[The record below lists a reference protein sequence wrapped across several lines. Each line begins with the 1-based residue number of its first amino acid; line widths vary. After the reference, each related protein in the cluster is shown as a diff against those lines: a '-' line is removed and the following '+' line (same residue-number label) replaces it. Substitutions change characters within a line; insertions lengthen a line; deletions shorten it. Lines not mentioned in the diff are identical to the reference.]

1 VDAVSLPFFNDLLPN
16 VAVGTYA
23 KDSATYTSI
32 IHAVKTY
39 ADGYMA
45 IVMKYTPANGGLSE
59 QFNKANGSP
68 VSAVDLT
75 WSYAAFITATER
87 RNGVVSP
94 SWDES
99 SNNVPPETCTG
110 TPVCSSKTTFNVLAT
125 TDLGQEVFVVGQLT
139 ELGNWAPAGAQA
151 LSASQYTGSNPLW
164 SGTIDLPAG
173 TIFEYKYIKKTSDG
187 QVFWQAGANSKFT
200 TTTECDSTTTISD
213 GSVTFESWSYPQ

>member
-1 VDAVSLPFFNDLLPN
+1 VSLSFFKDILPS

-32 IHAVKTY
+32 IDAVKTY

-45 IVMKYTPANGGLSE
+45 VVMKYTPADGSLSE
-59 QFNKANGSP
+59 QINKDNGSP
-68 VSAVDLT
+68 VSAVHLT

-110 TPVCSSKTTFNVLAT
+110 TPVCDSKTTFNVLAT
-125 TDLGQEVFVVGQLT
+125 TDFNQDVFVVGQLT
-139 ELGNWAPAGAQA
+139 ELGNWAPVGAKI
-151 LSASQYTGSNPLW
+151 LSASQYTSSNPLW
-164 SGTIDLPAG
+164 TGTIDLPAG
-173 TIFEYKYIKKTSDG
+173 TIFEYKYIKKTIDG
-187 QVFWQAGANSKFT
+187 GVFWQAGANNQFT
-200 TTTECDSTTTISD
+200 ATTECDGTTMINDTD
-213 GSVTFESWSYPQ
+213 VTFESWSYPQ